1 MIPKKIHYCWFGRG
15 EKPKLAKKCIESWKK
30 YCPDYEI
37 VEWNEDNFDINQNEY
52 TKYCYE
58 NKKFAFLS
66 DYARLMVVYKEGGIY
81 FDTDVEVLRSFDD
94 LLNNKAFVG
103 FETDEYVNTGVGF
116 GAEKNNPVIEQM
128 LREYDKL
135 SDGKSGTIGC
145 PILNTEAL
153 KKLGLKLNGQTQSL
167 KDVTVYSAE
176 YFNPYDAPTG
186 RLSKSENTYSI
197 HWYAASWLSKRK
209 RLRCLVMKPVHRLFG
224 KNIFEKT

>member
-52 TKYCYE
+52 TKYCYN

-81 FDTDVEVLRSFDD
+81 FDTDVEVVRSFDD

-128 LREYDKL
+128 IREYDKL

-153 KKLGLKLNGQTQSL
+153 KKSGLKLNGQTQSL

-197 HWYAASWLSKRK
+197 HWYAASWMSKRK
-209 RLRCLVMKPVHRLFG
+209 RLRCLVMKPVHRLLG
-224 KNIFEKT
+224 K

>member
-81 FDTDVEVLRSFDD
+81 FDTDVEVIKSFDA

-116 GAEKNNPVIEQM
+116 GAEKNHPVIEQM

-153 KKLGLKLNGQTQSL
+153 KKSGLKLNGQTQSL

-224 KNIFEKT
+224 KNIF